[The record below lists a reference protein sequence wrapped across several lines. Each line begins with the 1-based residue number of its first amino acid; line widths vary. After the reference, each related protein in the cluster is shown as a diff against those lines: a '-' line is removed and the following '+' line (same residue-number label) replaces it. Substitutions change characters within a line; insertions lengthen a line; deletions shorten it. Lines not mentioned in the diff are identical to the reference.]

1 MNFDIQICSFAS
13 NQKFQNHFF
22 NSVKFKVQN
31 SFSFIN
37 ANRFFYFRQTKKGGW
52 KFALL
57 SNNRLPNT
65 RRIKESETTLFL
77 KLGILTITKPV
88 LLSCAHFFVM
98 KQTAKGRSRAI
109 KSTRSFKEK
118 KKKKRS
124 EPSRSRWRDGCW
136 LCDRIRKLFSKLY
149 PFFFHVSSPSKWL
162 RSKAANVRSR
172 SWSRSGTIFENKL
185 MTQGVPFILIA
196 SGVKNDSWRSVAVI
210 GPRWQTTEQV

>member
-22 NSVKFKVQN
+22 NSVRFKVQN

-37 ANRFFYFRQTKKGGW
+37 ANRFFYFRQTKRGGW

-118 KKKKRS
+118 KKKKEANPPDLDGAMDAGFVTALESSFQNCTPFSFTFLRLRNGYARK
-124 EPSRSRWRDGCW
+124 PLTYDRDR
-136 LCDRIRKLFSKLY
+136 DRDPEQYLKT
-149 PFFFHVSSPSKWL
+149 
-162 RSKAANVRSR
+162 N
-172 SWSRSGTIFENKL
+172 SW
-185 MTQGVPFILIA
+185 
-196 SGVKNDSWRSVAVI
+196 
-210 GPRWQTTEQV
+210 PRGSLSY